1 MENGHPFAPLLL
13 FFFTA
18 PIRQRAAKST
28 HPILVV
34 GAIETGIQGE
44 LIVPHGNTRIE
55 AGDRLTLMG
64 SAEHIE
70 TARPIFEQF

>member
-1 MENGHPFAPLLL
+1 LNYLL
-13 FFFTA
+13 FEVILFYH
-18 PIRQRAAKST
+18 RSRWVDV
-28 HPILVV
+28 LVV
-34 GAIETGIQGE
+34 ALYRRGE

-64 SAEHIE
+64 SLEHIE